1 MNAARVLYHMVRA
14 DFLERV
20 RRYSFLVTLAAALYL
35 AYAVAAEKVWI
46 VVGHGYRGVY
56 NSAWIGA
63 LMSVCCST
71 FLSLVGFYIVKNSVQ
86 RDTDTRVGQILAAT
100 PMRKDFYTFAKTL
113 SNFAA
118 LACMVVILM
127 LAAPA
132 MQLVRAEAHSFSLWK
147 LWSPFIF
154 LALPA
159 MLLTAGVAVLFE
171 TLPVLRGG
179 VGNVVYFFLWTAA
192 LALGATGVDDPAGL
206 QLIYRSTRNALHA
219 LDPGGPEN
227 FNFSLTIG
235 GERAARTFP
244 WNGIDWTFH
253 VLLVRLLWVVTAA
266 GLALLASAFFH
277 RFDPARSW
285 RKSQTQIATGA
296 IESSSE
302 DRAVSFAAPD
312 SIASSRLTPLFRNL
326 GSTSVGSS
334 QNSRFPQ
341 LVVSELR
348 LMLKG
353 QRWWWYAGA
362 AGLLVGQLV
371 APERGVRAGF
381 LLCAWIWPILL
392 WSQMGCREARY
403 ATSALL
409 FSSERS
415 LSRQLPALWS
425 AGVLIAL
432 LTASGVGTRLLLAF
446 DWRPLA
452 AWFVGALFIPSLA
465 LALGIWSG
473 SSKAFEAIYT
483 VWWYIGPAHQIPG
496 LDFMGATPASSSAG
510 VYALAVGALLIAAYW
525 RRRQSLGYA

>member
-1 MNAARVLYHMVRA
+1 MNISRVLYHMVRA
-14 DFLERV
+14 DFLERI
-20 RRYSFLVTLAAALYL
+20 RRYSFLLTLAAALYL

-113 SNFAA
+113 SNFAV

-127 LAAPA
+127 LAALA

-154 LALPA
+154 LAMPA

-171 TLPVLRGG
+171 TLPALRGG

-235 GERAARTFP
+235 GERAARTFL

-253 VLLVRLLWVVTAA
+253 VLLVRLFWVGTAV
-266 GLALLASAFFH
+266 GLALLASIFFH
-277 RFDPARSW
+277 RFDPARSQ
-285 RKSQTQIATGA
+285 RKSQTQRTTGA
-296 IESSSE
+296 MESSSE
-302 DRAVSFAAPD
+302 DRAVSVAPVSIRAAH
-312 SIASSRLTPLFRNL
+312 LTPLVRNFH
-326 GSTSVGSS
+326 SS
-334 QNSRFPQ
+334 GNLRFAQ
-341 LVVSELR
+341 LVISELG

-371 APERGVRAGF
+371 SPERDVRAWF
-381 LLCAWIWPILL
+381 LIFAWIWPILL

-403 ATSALL
+403 TTSALL

-415 LSRQLPALWS
+415 LSRQLPALWT
-425 AGVLIAL
+425 AGILVAL
-432 LTASGVGTRLLLAF
+432 LTGSGVGARLLLAS
-446 DWRPLA
+446 DWRALA
-452 AWFVGALFIPSLA
+452 AWFAGALFVPSLA

-496 LDFMGATPASSSAG
+496 LDFMGTTPASSSSGA
-510 VYALAVGALLIAAYW
+510 YALAAAVLLIAAYF